1 MSHFTIS
8 LAIVG
13 AFVLIL
19 GTIMAI
25 RTYLKNRR
33 EEVAPFRN
41 YFGAEY
47 SRDLLRQ
54 SSWCD
59 DEKLYDR
66 QNRIDAVGI
75 RNRRVNEHYLR
86 DTGSTWGNCDRD

>member
-8 LAIVG
+8 LATVG

-19 GTIMAI
+19 GTVMAV
-25 RTYLKNRR
+25 RAYLKNRR
-33 EEVAPFRN
+33 EYVAPFRN
-41 YFGAEY
+41 YFGTEY
-47 SRDLLRQ
+47 NRDLLRQ

-59 DEKLYDR
+59 DEKPYDR

-86 DTGSTWGNCDRD
+86 DTGSTWWNRDRD